1 MHSEA
6 SYLATVNEA
15 HRKAHG
21 QFFTHPQVAEF
32 MVSWALESDN
42 RNVHDPAFGLGA
54 FFRAAPEEARSY
66 FTGSEIDPEILD
78 YWRTFAPDNRADVTQ
93 EDYLTSWG
101 RKYGNIVCNPPY
113 MRFQKFINRSLV
125 FEMFEYELGTRLSG
139 YTNTA
144 SAFLLK
150 SLSELQPDGRL
161 AYIMPLEFFN
171 TGYGEIVKRQLVA
184 ESHLA
189 AVISFDCEK
198 DVFPDVITSA
208 GIILYDTSRKYSH
221 VRFYTVKSIEELSS
235 VLDTRP
241 VAEIACGN
249 LNPKD
254 KWLSYLDDSPV
265 VPNTEMTTPLE
276 YYGRFIRGI
285 ATGANEFFA
294 IRPSQANDLGLTAS
308 ELSPCISKSAQ
319 IANPFFDDDSFAELV
334 KQDDPVLLFDVK
346 DHPSQEARAYIRFGE
361 SKEYHRRFL
370 TKNRTPW
377 YKTET
382 RSPAPLLAGVF
393 SRGRYKVIRN
403 DSRAMNLT
411 CFHGFQPNLNGFQ
424 YVDRLFLYLCSTVG
438 QEIVSLS
445 SRRYGDGLG
454 KFEPNDLNTALVPAP
469 QVFDQISTHSVV
481 NALDDLKRTG
491 RSPDYVESWFESLKL
506 PPDDLVGRTETVLR
520 GPN

>member
-1 MHSEA
+1 MQSEV

-21 QFFTHPQVAEF
+21 QFFTHPKVAEF
-32 MVSWALESDN
+32 MVRWVLKSTN

-54 FFRAAPEEARSY
+54 FFHAASQDARPY
-66 FTGSEIDPEILD
+66 FTGSEIDTEILK
-78 YWRTFAPDNRADVTQ
+78 YWRTSCSDNDAKVTE

-113 MRFQKFINRSLV
+113 MRFQKFMNRSLV
-125 FEMFEYELGTRLSG
+125 FEMFEYELGIRLSG

-150 SLSELQPDGRL
+150 SLSELQPGGRL

-171 TGYGEIVKRQLVA
+171 TGYGEIVKRQLIA
-184 ESHLA
+184 ESHLT
-189 AVISFDCEK
+189 AVISLDCEK
-198 DVFPDVITSA
+198 DIFPDVITSA
-208 GIILYDTSRKYSH
+208 GIVLYDTSQKHSH
-221 VRFYTVKSIEELSS
+221 VRMYTVKSIEELSS
-235 VLDTRP
+235 VLDTMP

-249 LNPKD
+249 LNPQN

-265 VPNTEMTTPLE
+265 VPNTDMVTPLE

-285 ATGANEFFA
+285 ATGANEFFT
-294 IRPSQANDLGLTAS
+294 IRPSQAKDLSLTAS

-319 IANPFFDDDSFAELV
+319 VATPFFDDDSFADLV
-334 KQDDPVLLFDVK
+334 NQDEPVLLFDVN
-346 DHPSQEARAYIRFGE
+346 DHLSQEARAYIRFGE
-361 SKEYHRRFL
+361 SRGYHRRFL

-377 YKTET
+377 YRTEN
-382 RSPAPLLAGVF
+382 RNPSPLLAGVF

-403 DSRAMNLT
+403 DSKAMNLT

-424 YVDRLFLYLCSTVG
+424 YIDHLFLYLCSTVG

-445 SRRYGDGLG
+445 SRRYGDGLS
-454 KFEPNDLNTALVPAP
+454 KFEPNDLNTALVPTP
-469 QVFDQISTHSVV
+469 QVFDQISPHSVIS
-481 NALDDLKRTG
+481 ALDDLKQTG
-491 RSPDYVESWFESLKL
+491 KSPDYVDSWFESLK
-506 PPDDLVGRTETVLR
+506 
-520 GPN
+520 